1 MYIAKREGFAGTWD
15 YFETNINDSPKWSK
29 DKSKA
34 AVFVNKDEALAHA
47 NVSGLYTI
55 VLEEVGD
62 VTSTSE
68 GAA

>member
-15 YFETNINDSPKWSK
+15 YFETNINDSPKWTK

-47 NVSGLYTI
+47 NVSSLYTI
-55 VLEEVGD
+55 VLEAVD
-62 VTSTSE
+62 DTSTSKGE
-68 GAA
+68 A